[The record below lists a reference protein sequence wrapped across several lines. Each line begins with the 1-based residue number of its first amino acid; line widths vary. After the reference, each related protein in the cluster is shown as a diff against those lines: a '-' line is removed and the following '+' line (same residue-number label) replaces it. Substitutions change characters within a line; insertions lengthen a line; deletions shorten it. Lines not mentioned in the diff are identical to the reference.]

1 MRFDR
6 TPYPQPHSL
15 LCLNITAKVRLGS
28 RARASRKAQGMRY
41 GSGVSGRNCL
51 YFRSGQGRR
60 ETNYC
65 ISLPWDFTFI
75 SLHLERVS
83 GSLQK
88 HTQVTKTTR
97 KIQSKPASKT
107 RMKRS
112 RDQARLLEVGPAI
125 DQGFPKAIQE
135 GCPFLVGTGQTRCT
149 RRGRHHH
156 VGGKGPAGPV
166 ANFPSSRSRQGPSG
180 LSCWLWPCTTCW
192 CCWWELVAGSATPRL
207 ATKVPRS
214 PQQLRAPSKANSGT
228 KMEGAARFHPAPPPQ
243 RLHTKGQPLLPQTAP
258 AP

>member
-1 MRFDR
+1 MLPAAPTRSFGSCPTSKLKRAQDLLPSLYPRTWKSKPVFNFTAALCLVCLLSFFTVMRFDR

-65 ISLPWDFTFI
+65 ISLPWDFTSI

-97 KIQSKPASKT
+97 KIQSKPASKI

-112 RDQARLLEVGPAI
+112 GDQARLLEVGPAI

-135 GCPFLVGTGQTRCT
+135 GCPFLVCTGQTRCT
-149 RRGRHHH
+149 TMLGE
-156 VGGKGPAGPV
+156 KGPAGPV
-166 ANFPSSRSRQGPSG
+166 ANFP
-180 LSCWLWPCTTCW
+180 
-192 CCWWELVAGSATPRL
+192 
-207 ATKVPRS
+207 
-214 PQQLRAPSKANSGT
+214 
-228 KMEGAARFHPAPPPQ
+228 F
-243 RLHTKGQPLLPQTAP
+243 
-258 AP
+258 

>member
-1 MRFDR
+1 M
-6 TPYPQPHSL
+6 QAGKH
-15 LCLNITAKVRLGS
+15 
-28 RARASRKAQGMRY
+28 KAWRY

-65 ISLPWDFTFI
+65 ISLPWDFTSI

-135 GCPFLVGTGQTRCT
+135 GCPFLVCTGQTRCT

-156 VGGKGPAGPV
+156 MGEKGLQDQSRTFPLQDHGKG
-166 ANFPSSRSRQGPSG
+166 
-180 LSCWLWPCTTCW
+180 
-192 CCWWELVAGSATPRL
+192 LVA
-207 ATKVPRS
+207 
-214 PQQLRAPSKANSGT
+214 
-228 KMEGAARFHPAPPPQ
+228 
-243 RLHTKGQPLLPQTAP
+243 
-258 AP
+258 